1 MVAALQHESRPMV
14 AALQSDYKKISMEFD
29 FTQLQPF
36 WNWFPWAFIFYVA
49 LLVLLV
55 LTVVF
60 VGWILSFIR
69 HGPRQALSWFITL
82 GREGPVAALKNIG
95 RTLWWCVGDLVMIS
109 PRRVAALTG
118 LAVKESIRRRV
129 VVAFIIFFLLLFFAG
144 WFLHPNSP
152 NPAQLYIGMFVMPA
166 TSYLVLLLTLI
177 LCSLSLPNDLK
188 NRTLHTI
195 VTKPVRPSEV
205 ILGRIFGFIAIGT
218 VLIALMGT
226 ASYFFVV
233 RNLAHTH
240 ELILTEDSAGKQ
252 IPPAKTTT
260 SRYHFHRVL
269 RDSDPQGDLWLED
282 QQAHTHSLKVE
293 RDAASDKITAAE
305 IGPAEGELIARV
317 PIFGELSFFDRAGKR
332 TDKGIS
338 VGKEWTYRSYIEGGS
353 KQAALWKFR
362 NITEDRFP
370 DGLPV
375 ALRVSVF
382 RSWKGE
388 IEEGIPG
395 SLSVRIPGPET
406 EEKWIEAVVFTAK
419 DAAIDIHTIPRE
431 LHRGNKKYDL
441 FKDLAKD
448 GEVEIQLRCLAPAQ
462 YYGVA
467 QADVYLRTPDAPF
480 FINFFKGYLGIWLQ
494 MCVLTALGVF
504 FSTFLS
510 GPVAILSTAGLLVAG
525 LWHDFLFRLATGQ
538 TYGGGPFESLVR
550 LATQDNVISEMDPGL
565 RTTVVQSL
573 DSVFLV
579 VLKALAMI
587 LPDFEKLSFADYVAN
602 GFNIPG
608 ELFVKC
614 LCTAAAFI
622 IPIFVASYFCFKM
635 REVAK

>member
-1 MVAALQHESRPMV
+1 
-14 AALQSDYKKISMEFD
+14 MEFD

-36 WNWFPWAFIFYVA
+36 WNWFPRASIIYLA
-49 LLVLLV
+49 LLVLLT
-55 LTVVF
+55 LAVVF
-60 VGWILSFIR
+60 VGWMLSFIR
-69 HGPRQALSWFITL
+69 HGPRQAFSWLTTL
-82 GREGPVAALKNIG
+82 GREGPIAALERIG
-95 RTLWWCVGDLVMIS
+95 RALWWCLGDLAMIS

-129 VVAFIIFFLLLFFAG
+129 VVAVAVFILVLLFAG

-152 NPAQLYIGMFVMPA
+152 HPAQLYISFVMTA

-177 LCSLSLPNDLK
+177 LCSLSIPTDLK

-205 ILGRIFGFIAIGT
+205 ILGRVFGFIAIGT
-218 VLIALMGT
+218 ALLAIMGT
-226 ASYFFVV
+226 VSYFFVV
-233 RNLAHTH
+233 RGLAHSH
-240 ELILTEDSAGKQ
+240 ELMLAEDSDGKQ
-252 IPPAKTTT
+252 LPPAKT
-260 SRYHFHRVL
+260 SSARYHFHRVL
-269 RDSDPQGDLWLED
+269 SDSDSRGELWLED
-282 QQAHTHSLKVE
+282 KQSHTHSLGVE
-293 RDAASDKITAAE
+293 RDDDSGKITAAK

-332 TDKGIS
+332 TNKGIS
-338 VGKEWTYRSYIEGGS
+338 VGKEWTYRSYIEGDS

-362 NITEDRFP
+362 DITEDRFP
-370 DGLPV
+370 EGLPV
-375 ALRVSVF
+375 ALRISVF

-395 SLSVRIPGPET
+395 SLSVRIPGPGS

-419 DAAIDIHTIPRE
+419 DASIDVQTIPRV
-431 LHRGNKKYDL
+431 LQRGDKKYDL
-441 FKDLAKD
+441 FKDLVKD

-480 FINFFKGYLGIWLQ
+480 FLNFFKGYLGIWLQ

-550 LATQDNVISEMDPGL
+550 LFTQDNVISEMEPGL
-565 RTTVVQSL
+565 RATVVQSL

-579 VLKALAMI
+579 VLKALAAI

-622 IPIFVASYFCFKM
+622 VPVFVASYFCFKM